1 MVHWLY
7 GCTYLIYGTNCK
19 PAGNQTESVQLTA
32 GPAQLPDL
40 AVTLHLKQP
49 ALGNQPDSLNENY
62 SKRTAEQ
69 ELQSVAGLVGFIQL
83 VNLKYITV

>member
-1 MVHWLY
+1 MSFTCSICQFLIQP
-7 GCTYLIYGTNCK
+7 GCVTTAICWDNLLQNIILHK

-49 ALGNQPDSLNENY
+49 ALGNQPDSLNEN
-62 SKRTAEQ
+62 
-69 ELQSVAGLVGFIQL
+69 
-83 VNLKYITV
+83 